1 MWCLEQGFNQT
12 TVDLHA
18 ITMEKLQF
26 ALLMV
31 FTIGPSNNFEALKKY
46 AMLLANV
53 KELRDAPDS
62 EYFAFLSRKAHEG
75 ASNQARID
83 VAEAR
88 MRGEIGES
96 EKTETELKRLRAT
109 NVTKPKIAKEVA
121 QQKADAAYHT
131 ELEGADG
138 AMYAQSKNAE
148 IAAFRQTNEAES
160 TFYHQVK
167 EADASFYTR
176 QKQAEADA
184 YVKQKKAEGI
194 AAKAKAK
201 AYGAL
206 ADVPGG
212 PQGLIQ
218 DLMLENDTYVEL
230 VNANGEAIRGLQPK
244 ISVWNNMKAPPMGLI
259 MERPA
264 LDNRPSRLIRR
275 PALLKRDPDK
285 NEASVRKIPNMVLLR
300 LLKKAHFL
308 ELHLSPEH
316 SGEDERLDELLIPRR
331 AEWVIPSK

>member
-1 MWCLEQGFNQT
+1 MWCLERGFNQT

-18 ITMEKLQF
+18 VTMEKLQF

-31 FTIGPSNNFEALKKY
+31 FTIGPSNDFEALKKY

-53 KELRDAPDS
+53 KELRDVPDS

-88 MRGEIGES
+88 MCGEIGES

-109 NVTKPKIAKEVA
+109 NVTKSKIAKEVA
-121 QQKADAAYHT
+121 QQKADAAYYT

-148 IAAFRQTNEAES
+148 IAAFRQTKEAES
-160 TFYHQVK
+160 TFYRQVK

-206 ADVPGG
+206 ADVLGG
-212 PQGLIQ
+212 P
-218 DLMLENDTYVEL
+218 
-230 VNANGEAIRGLQPK
+230 
-244 ISVWNNMKAPPMGLI
+244 
-259 MERPA
+259 
-264 LDNRPSRLIRR
+264 
-275 PALLKRDPDK
+275 
-285 NEASVRKIPNMVLLR
+285 
-300 LLKKAHFL
+300 
-308 ELHLSPEH
+308 
-316 SGEDERLDELLIPRR
+316 
-331 AEWVIPSK
+331 